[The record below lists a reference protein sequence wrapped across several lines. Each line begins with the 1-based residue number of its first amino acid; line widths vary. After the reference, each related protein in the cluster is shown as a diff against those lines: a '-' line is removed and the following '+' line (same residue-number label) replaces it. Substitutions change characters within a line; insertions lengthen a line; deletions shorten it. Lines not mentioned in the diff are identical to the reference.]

1 MGNAFRGL
9 SCAGPGEPATDPLSG
24 TLDSL
29 PTLGSYAASA
39 FGASASSAQRLRRV
53 SVPPDFSGPVQS
65 VHSPLHPSDF
75 ALCSACCL
83 PTINKLGPAVANPGR
98 IDYGRRFPV
107 SVDLCPV
114 DLFTQRLPSASLP
127 VIRAGQPSGEQVSST
142 QERTAITL
150 YPSSHGAH
158 SLTLYQARRLDFVGP
173 FSLFFSDHS
182 YFFFLAG
189 YRNRQMD
196 LRVTDDYSPQHWR
209 PFLSQQSHSDSVTQT
224 TVLPEFA

>member
-39 FGASASSAQRLRRV
+39 FGASASGASASGAQRLRRV

-98 IDYGRRFPV
+98 TDHGRSFPV

-173 FSLFFSDHS
+173 FSVTTAIFFSWLVAETDRWIYESLMIIAPSIGVRFCHS
-182 YFFFLAG
+182 
-189 YRNRQMD
+189 
-196 LRVTDDYSPQHWR
+196 RVT
-209 PFLSQQSHSDSVTQT
+209 VTQ
-224 TVLPEFA
+224 